1 MELQT
6 LILLC
11 TGGLA
16 LLIILCSYFVYN
28 GLNYDIRSIYGG
40 MLNELREAKQDIED
54 EIDKIDIPSHYCNF
68 PDPDERDD
76 DYF

>member
-28 GLNYDIRSIYGG
+28 GLNYDMRGIYGG
-40 MLNELREAKQDIED
+40 MLDELREVKNDIENQ
-54 EIDKIDIPSHYCNF
+54 IDKIDTTFHCNF
-68 PDPDERDD
+68 PDPLREDD
-76 DYF
+76 DY